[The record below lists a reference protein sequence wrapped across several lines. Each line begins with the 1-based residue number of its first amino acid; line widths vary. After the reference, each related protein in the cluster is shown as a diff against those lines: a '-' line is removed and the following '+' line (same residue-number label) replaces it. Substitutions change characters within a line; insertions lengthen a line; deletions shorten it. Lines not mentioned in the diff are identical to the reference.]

1 MQSMLSEWVAPRRF
15 TMTVLLA
22 FGAIALI
29 LAALGLYSVLA
40 YAVSLRSREIGI
52 RVALG
57 AEPSSVAGL
66 ILREGLALTLIG
78 VATGLAGAFA
88 LTRFM
93 QSFIFGVSVFDLST
107 FAEVSVLLVAVSLP
121 ASFVPARRAARI
133 DPMEALRSE

>member
-1 MQSMLSEWVAPRRF
+1 
-15 TMTVLLA
+15 MTVLLA

-29 LAALGLYSVLA
+29 LAAIGLYSVLA

-66 ILREGLALTLIG
+66 ILRQGLALTLIG
-78 VATGLAGAFA
+78 LATGLAGAFA

-93 QSFIFGVSVFDLST
+93 QSLIFGVSAFDVST
-107 FAEVSVLLVAVSLP
+107 FAEVSVLLIAVSLL